1 MSRSSQLVLT
11 LALVATGI
19 AAQAAELSY
28 AGGRGASKRVA
39 SEPEIPLGYTD
50 LRLGFFSMPTKGSEN
65 EAGTDLDSGSRISLM
80 ALGPICGIIPINCFT
95 QPRANGPGNTGA
107 GAMSWADRDGWNW
120 LGGLELS
127 MNNWNLDSDAATGTP
142 EIKHRAMAVTFHMFN
157 LGFQVPCRCTGR
169 LQYEVGPFLGLGSSR
184 VEYSSPLRGVRYPYP
199 TSDTVN
205 GLYIEAGLRGG
216 AYYTFA
222 FGLQIGAEVR
232 YTATWVDATSNV
244 TDYTATGVPIGPS
257 TADVGVRGINA
268 GVVAGYRL

>member
-11 LALVATGI
+11 LALVATSI

-28 AGGRGASKRVA
+28 AGGRGTGKRV
-39 SEPEIPLGYTD
+39 SNEPEIPLGYTD
-50 LRLGFFSMPTKGSEN
+50 LRLGYFSMPTKGSTN
-65 EAGTDLDSGSRISLM
+65 EAGVDLDSGSRISLM
-80 ALGPICGIIPINCFT
+80 AIGPICGIIPINCFT
-95 QPRANGPGNTGA
+95 EPRANGPGNTGA
-107 GAMSWADRDGWNW
+107 GAVSWADRDGWNW

-127 MNNWNLDSDAATGTP
+127 MNNWKLEGDSANGTP
-142 EIKHRAMAVTFHMFN
+142 DIKHRALAVTFHMFN

-169 LQYEVGPFLGLGSSR
+169 LQYEIGPFLGLGTSS
-184 VEYSSPLRGVRYPYP
+184 VDYTSTQAGVATP
-199 TSDTVN
+199 TFASDTVN

-232 YTATWVDATSNV
+232 YTATWVDADSNV
-244 TDYTATGVPIGPS
+244 GNTTATGIPTGPS
-257 TADVGVRGINA
+257 TADLGVSGLNA